1 MYAWNKLK
9 RGFCMLFDQH
19 IVVSYKST
27 TISLLTDTD
36 GRITI
41 MFNDDPS
48 NNNVRYD
55 GLTFVHKLFRFYT
68 SVSSQKSF
76 MAKYMKIHEGS
87 GVRNYRFIIDHGE
100 KKLWQEIEK
109 KRWCYIKHRL

>member
-1 MYAWNKLK
+1 MIFNQY
-9 RGFCMLFDQH
+9 F
-19 IVVSYKST
+19 VVSYKSA
-27 TISLLTDTD
+27 TISLLTEES

-41 MFNDDPS
+41 MFDDDPF
-48 NNNVRYD
+48 NKNVRND
-55 GLTFVHKLFRFYT
+55 GLALVNKLFRLYT
-68 SVSSQKSF
+68 STSVKEAF

-109 KRWCYIKHRL
+109 KRCCYIKIHP